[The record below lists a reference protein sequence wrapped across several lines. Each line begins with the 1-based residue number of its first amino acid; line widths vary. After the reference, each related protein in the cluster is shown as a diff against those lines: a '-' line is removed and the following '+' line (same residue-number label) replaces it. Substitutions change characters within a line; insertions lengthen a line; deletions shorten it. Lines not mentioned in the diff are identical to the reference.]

1 MGRPTMRNK
10 NPHHILRLTFT
21 SHFPHPCIPVILA
34 VMSNG
39 LGYGSGGIVDG
50 DAAFSSSS
58 VQHPSHPVFF

>member
-1 MGRPTMRNK
+1 MLFGDF
-10 NPHHILRLTFT
+10 LRVL
-21 SHFPHPCIPVILA
+21 
-34 VMSNG
+34 NG